1 MIDNKEYYK
10 ARTDGFMLTVCGC
23 QNDSNTAGEGF
34 RNLIVDSLEYWI
46 KQGVDAFRFDL
57 ATSLMDTRKD
67 ADVYYDAKKS
77 IVGQLKEELQNR
89 GIKINN
95 PDESA
100 DGVNLIAEP
109 WTCSGIMPIN

>member
-10 ARTDGFMLTVCGC
+10 SKNRWFYVDRCGC

-67 ADVYYDAKKS
+67 ADVHYDAK
-77 IVGQLKEELQNR
+77 
-89 GIKINN
+89 
-95 PDESA
+95 
-100 DGVNLIAEP
+100 
-109 WTCSGIMPIN
+109 